1 MATKLEAEVSYA
13 SIYNKLIS
21 VKRQI
26 CRNIRAETRKS
37 PKFGFTLQKMHSI
50 GAVN

>member
-26 CRNIRAETRKS
+26 CRKLSLDTRKL
-37 PKFGFTLQKMHSI
+37 PKIVRL
-50 GAVN
+50 